1 MKVIAICE
9 MCGCKFSYQKRR
21 GCAGRLRRFCDECRA
36 VRNREAV
43 RRSCSK
49 EPLPDDFTGI
59 AETVD
64 PLPDGRAFGEL
75 VKAEEARRARA
86 VRETVDRLLAKH
98 CIRQRDAA
106 DQSAVTVTVRVVNG
120 VRIETRR

>member
-1 MKVIAICE
+1 MKVFTVCE
-9 MCGCKFSYQKRR
+9 MCGCKFSYLKKRGR
-21 GCAGRLRRFCDECRA
+21 AGRRRLFCNECRA

-64 PLPDGRAFGEL
+64 PLPDGRAFGSF
-75 VKAEEARRARA
+75 VKAAKIRREMEI
-86 VRETVDRLLAKH
+86 RETVDRLLAKR

-106 DQSAVTVTVRVVNG
+106 DQSAVKITVREENG
-120 VRIETRR
+120 VIIETRR

>member
-1 MKVIAICE
+1 MKVFTVCE
-9 MCGCKFSYQKRR
+9 MCGCKFSYLKKRGR
-21 GCAGRLRRFCDECRA
+21 AGRRRLFCNECRA

-64 PLPDGRAFGEL
+64 PLPDGRAFGEF

-106 DQSAVTVTVRVVNG
+106 DRSAVTVTVRVVNG

>member
-1 MKVIAICE
+1 MEVFAICD
-9 MCGCKFSYQKRR
+9 MCGAKFSYQKKR
-21 GCAGRLRRFCDECRA
+21 GCAGRRRQFCDECRA

-64 PLPDGRAFGEL
+64 PLPDGRAFGSF
-75 VKAEEARRARA
+75 VKAEEARRARS
-86 VRETVDRLLAKH
+86 VRETVDRLLAKR

-106 DQSAVTVTVRVVNG
+106 DQSAVKVTVRVENG

>member
-1 MKVIAICE
+1 MKVFAICE
-9 MCGCKFSYQKRR
+9 MCGCKFSYLKKRGR
-21 GCAGRLRRFCDECRA
+21 AGRHRCFCNECRA
-36 VRNREAV
+36 VRNRDAV
-43 RRSCSK
+43 RRSYSK

-64 PLPDGRAFGEL
+64 PLPDGMAFGEF

-86 VRETVDRLLAKH
+86 VRETVDRLLAKW

-106 DQSAVTVTVRVVNG
+106 DQSAVKITVRVENG
-120 VRIETRR
+120 IRIETRR

>member
-1 MKVIAICE
+1 MKVFAVCE
-9 MCGCKFSYQKRR
+9 MCGCKFSYLKKRGR
-21 GCAGRLRRFCDECRA
+21 AGRHRCFCNECRA
-36 VRNREAV
+36 VRNRDAV
-43 RRSCSK
+43 RRSYSK

-64 PLPDGRAFGEL
+64 PLPDGMAFGEF

-86 VRETVDRLLAKH
+86 VRETVDRLLAKR

-106 DQSAVTVTVRVVNG
+106 DQSAVKITVRVENG